1 MKTAIIYAEP
11 AEQPTYTYETLGKRM
26 KTATLHCDVP
36 FGKPLKMV
44 GVYYRNNCLAEY
56 NTLEEAKAWAKRN
69 GFTHARYSGTFS
81 GKEQPK
87 AGPL

>member
-1 MKTAIIYAEP
+1 
-11 AEQPTYTYETLGKRM
+11 M
-26 KTATLHCDVP
+26 KTATIHSEDLYGRWVKSVC
-36 FGKPLKMV
+36 
-44 GVYYRNNCLAEY
+44 VYYRGTCLEICA
-56 NTLEEAKAWAKRN
+56 TLQEAQEWAKRN